1 MLGDKKADKN
11 WKREQDKKIKRIGN
25 KKIRSGWK
33 ESEYTVKKVSDFPVP
48 SRGCQ

>member
-1 MLGDKKADKN
+1 MLGDKKDDKN

-33 ESEYTVKKVSDFPVP
+33 ESEYNVKKV
-48 SRGCQ
+48 